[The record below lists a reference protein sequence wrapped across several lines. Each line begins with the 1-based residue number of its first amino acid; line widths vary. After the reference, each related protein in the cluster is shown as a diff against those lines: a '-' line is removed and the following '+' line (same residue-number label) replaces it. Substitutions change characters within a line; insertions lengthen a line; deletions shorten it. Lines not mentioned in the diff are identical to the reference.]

1 MCSQM
6 KLNEKDILYLKNNF
20 NIHFDIPFQTIKPSE
35 FALVLYKE
43 KEIRSKL
50 LRFGWNEK
58 HLIINARQETLLDKK
73 LFKHAKRCLI
83 PVSTFYE

>member
-1 MCSQM
+1 M

-58 HLIINARQETLLDKK
+58 HLNK
-73 LFKHAKRCLI
+73 LPRCKHSCDSQA
-83 PVSTFYE
+83 STMN